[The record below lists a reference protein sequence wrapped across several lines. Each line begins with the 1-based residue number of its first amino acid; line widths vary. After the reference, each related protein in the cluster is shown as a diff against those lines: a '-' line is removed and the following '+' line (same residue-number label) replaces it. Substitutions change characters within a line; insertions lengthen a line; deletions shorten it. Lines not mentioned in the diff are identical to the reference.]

1 VRASGGYRAP
11 LARVTGA
18 AASDQ
23 ERGSTAAIS
32 HGQRGLRTPRVVTAP
47 SCSVAEDFDEAQRA
61 AREAHRLYVA
71 VNDDH
76 GSASSLIALAWFEV
90 NKGRVEAGA
99 IHARRALELAR
110 AAQDDFLVAE
120 ALAYLAATM
129 SLSQGRA
136 LVDEAAAHCRSVSNL
151 HRLTAM
157 LSRVSYTA
165 MVEGEYEAAT
175 QLLERAA
182 DHAQALG
189 ERVSLAVIRGN
200 QGLAALSRVTQP
212 PRLPPSRRKSR
223 SRVSRCTHRSPPR
236 ASADWEV
243 WPPFADRPTA
253 RRDCAAPSWNTRARC
268 RHSTGAYTRTS
279 LRRPAPRRIS
289 KPGQP
294 LRRGP
299 TNDAQRSNRLRTRR
313 RWSPLADG
321 RPI

>member
-1 VRASGGYRAP
+1 
-11 LARVTGA
+11 
-18 AASDQ
+18 
-23 ERGSTAAIS
+23 
-32 HGQRGLRTPRVVTAP
+32 
-47 SCSVAEDFDEAQRA
+47 VAEDFDEAQRA

-136 LVDEAAAHCRSVSNL
+136 LVDEAAAHGRSVSNL

-200 QGLAALSRVTQP
+200 QGLAALFTGDTTAAAAAFTEEVEISREQVY
-212 PRLPPSRRKSR
+212 PSL
-223 SRVSRCTHRSPPR
+223 
-236 ASADWEV
+236 
-243 WPPFADRPTA
+243 
-253 RRDCAAPSWNTRARC
+253 AAEGIGGLGGLA
-268 RHSTGAYTRTS
+268 A
-279 LRRPAPRRIS
+279 LR
-289 KPGQP
+289 G
-294 LRRGP
+294 
-299 TNDAQRSNRLRTRR
+299 
-313 RWSPLADG
+313 
-321 RPI
+321 